1 MLIPFVFV
9 AALMSGCASSPN
21 ATRPGDYQDQ
31 DNTSFSNFLV
41 AGIADN
47 YTNRAQYERTVVSL
61 LKSRGASATAYYQAV
76 GGSTPIARDA
86 VRDILAENSYD
97 AVLVTRVLGTELRAD
112 IKSGS
117 AAAKTTRRDDRP
129 IDFFRYDYEELD
141 EPGTLEVR
149 TDARL
154 PAELYRA
161 TDENLIW
168 SMEVSSKRADNI
180 GEIIDDVA
188 EKVVNRLRRDQ
199 HIAK

>member
-21 ATRPGDYQDQ
+21 ATRSGDYQDQ

-97 AVLVTRVLGTELRAD
+97 AVLVTRVLGTESRAD

-141 EPGTLEVR
+141 EPGTLEAR

-154 PAELYRA
+154 TAELYRA

-168 SMEVSSKRADNI
+168 SMEVSSKGADNI

-199 HIAK
+199 QIAK